1 MNDARLEYLTK
12 CQQLHREAGDAC
24 IDLAMKAPMQP
35 NAAIPIIIAG
45 SMYANLALAYSL
57 IASDA
62 GKKYEGKPVDAI
74 DVQDFIRIR
83 SIMLALMNA
92 CLETRFPQQ
101 SHAVSSAAIKVLG
114 GSEMVEIAADRLTK
128 ELGVNA

>member
-1 MNDARLEYLTK
+1 MNDARREYLTK
-12 CQQLHREAGDAC
+12 CQQLHRDAGDAC
-24 IDLAMKAPMQP
+24 VDLAMEVSMSPSTAV
-35 NAAIPIIIAG
+35 PIIIAG

-57 IASDA
+57 IASEA
-62 GKKYEGKPVDAI
+62 GKKYEGKPVEAI

-92 CLETRFPQQ
+92 CLESRFPKQ